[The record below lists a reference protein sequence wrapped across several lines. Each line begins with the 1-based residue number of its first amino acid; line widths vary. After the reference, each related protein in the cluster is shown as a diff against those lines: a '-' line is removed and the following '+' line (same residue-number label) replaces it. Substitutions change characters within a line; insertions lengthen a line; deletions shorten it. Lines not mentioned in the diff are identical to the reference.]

1 MDDMR
6 TEQAPGLFIILVIIF
21 CLSPFSLVPSSGAQK
36 LKPEEVIARH
46 LSSIGSEKARASV
59 KTRIISGTA
68 QVIFRTPPPGQAV
81 GKAVLASDGVKNLFG
96 MSFPSPVY
104 PHEELGFNG
113 TSFIAAFV
121 TPGVRSVLG
130 NFLMANDLVFRQG
143 LMGGTLSTAWPL
155 LDPAIRKARLEFA
168 GTKKIDGRILYELKY
183 VPEGSSDLRITLF
196 IDQETF
202 RHVRTEYERVI
213 PASIGNRS
221 YTNVETREMR
231 YKMVEDFSLFKDEGD
246 LTLPHIYRLALSVDT
261 QSGTFMAEWIIKLT
275 QFTFNEKIDPNSFS
289 ISAN

>member
-1 MDDMR
+1 MR